1 MFDNPYVCKVLPSGT
16 LQVEQM
22 ARFVVDSFHTQNV
35 ILVNNGNLKEV
46 SFYNAFK
53 NTAKLALLEKNYP
66 VSDSIKEAKNLPVV
80 EGLLSTTKVN
90 VIVLPSNSQSYVTE
104 FISRLNGLKEKYKIV
119 LFGLQNWMSYD
130 NLDFEYLNG
139 LSLHVPTGNYID
151 FENKTTKSFIADYR
165 EKYKTEP
172 EIYAYSGFDV
182 TYCFISTL
190 QKYGS
195 GFLNNIMDT
204 KYQGMVTNF
213 NFIQPVSNKSGFE
226 NKFVMILKYKDYK
239 LVKAN

>member
-1 MFDNPYVCKVLPSGT
+1 MN
-16 LQVEQM
+16 
-22 ARFVVDSFHTQNV
+22 
-35 ILVNNGNLKEV
+35 
-46 SFYNAFK
+46 
-53 NTAKLALLEKNYP
+53 
-66 VSDSIKEAKNLPVV
+66 
-80 EGLLSTTKVN
+80 
-90 VIVLPSNSQSYVTE
+90 
-104 FISRLNGLKEKYKIV
+104 
-119 LFGLQNWMSYD
+119 YD

-151 FENKTTKSFIADYR
+151 FDNKTTKDFIAHYR